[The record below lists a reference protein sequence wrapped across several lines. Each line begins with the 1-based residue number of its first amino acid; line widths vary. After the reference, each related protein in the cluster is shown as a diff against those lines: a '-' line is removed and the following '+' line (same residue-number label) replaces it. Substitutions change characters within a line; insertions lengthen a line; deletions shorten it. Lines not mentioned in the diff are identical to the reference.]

1 MEDFKKCTNTVF
13 DGDMWDIECKLGLWG
28 VTGEDK
34 DEVEDEALYY
44 FRQYKEDGEY
54 YEILGGESPDDKLIK
69 AMCPSK

>member
-13 DGDMWDIECKLGLWG
+13 DGDMWDIGCKLGLWG

-34 DEVEDEALYY
+34 DQVQDEALHY

-54 YEILGGESPDDKLIK
+54 YKILGGESPAEKLARAI
-69 AMCPSK
+69 